1 MSSKKKKK
9 NHSPSITGGADLQK
23 SAKITPDS
31 PAEEENIPVQ
41 SFSEMMAFAD
51 DDTQEDNSAS
61 KAEDKPAVKAEEIP
75 AAKAEDK
82 PAVKAEEKSAAKAED
97 KPVAKAEEKSAAKA
111 EEKSAAKADEKKVMS
126 AEETLSSGPLISR
139 EEAERRAQAL
149 DDLDRDLAAARE
161 KKLRE
166 AAYNK
171 RQQEIE
177 MKKEAERL
185 ARAEQAKQR
194 QDNVQEMAK
203 KRAEL
208 KAAQEAISASEAK
221 AAAVR
226 ASDEAQRK
234 IKNNK
239 RFNRTLLSM
248 KAGKAVLVVVILL
261 ILAYAGAFVYVG
273 AENDKYYTELENK
286 LNSRSRIV
294 TNEESSYI
302 VPEISPLS
310 SDEKASEGLFLFLA
324 DSDRDGLSDFYE
336 INDSHT
342 DPLNPDC
349 DGDGVLDGREL
360 RAELDPH
367 EPYTDG
373 STPDGEVIKD
383 ITVSEK
389 NVSAQISGI
398 PKTAF
403 TSLSK
408 LANNSIQ
415 GTPGL
420 VGYAYEFFTDKNFDS
435 CTISFSYD
443 EKEILENGSNEG
455 ALSVYRFDSDKLVF
469 EKLASQV
476 NPEENTVSAEISG
489 NGVYAVCDASVLMQ
503 KGSTNIFFLIDNS
516 GSMYPDELC
525 ANSEENDVEF
535 KRLDFAVNLI
545 DMLSDEANFGAGEFS
560 GNYTQIVPV
569 SKDSEGV
576 KKAISDIRSKKQTFS
591 GTEIAGAVT
600 RAVAEFGEIRPSDKN
615 YIILLTDGM
624 PSVYNPAAEQKAVEL
639 AKSKGI
645 TIFTIGLGK
654 QIDAEYLFNIAE
666 DTNGQFFQAS
676 NADALENI
684 YDKIQS
690 FMSYNQ
696 ITIEEES
703 GRKGYIIADSGFNV
717 LKDGIGYSNFRSDF
731 APEGS
736 DAGIAGLIRA
746 YYTGELNLTEK
757 GFSTVNGNSVNGYDI
772 RSVQSFT
779 DNKSDLTSVK
789 LELLDYYTEYL
800 ALPDKWDFRR
810 SKNNS
815 LLYSEKVRDYIDE
828 HMMKVTAVD
837 CSFDPPE
844 SNKLLDFLRTITF
857 SRLKSFSSY
866 ECVLIDS
873 SLCRG
878 DDLALMDMLR
888 WFEYYPQSGSCNV
901 LDFGYEGD
909 TAMDTLVNELTTGS
923 PAVICYD
930 GTYMNAIRIAR
941 DAESPNVFIID
952 AYDCNSPERSTR
964 INLLRTPV
972 FDGGS
977 APSYQYTASRSGD
990 PAPLQIIVSK

>member
-1 MSSKKKKK
+1 MDVKNLSSKKKKK
-9 NHSPSITGGADLQK
+9 TTPASSAADSTKAAEHITEKTD
-23 SAKITPDS
+23 
-31 PAEEENIPVQ
+31 EEKNIPVQ

-51 DDTQEDNSAS
+51 EEPAEGSAVPKSEEKPAPKTDLKQEDMPAT
-61 KAEDKPAVKAEEIP
+61 KAESKQEDMPAKTAPKESDK
-75 AAKAEDK
+75 
-82 PAVKAEEKSAAKAED
+82 S
-97 KPVAKAEEKSAAKA
+97 
-111 EEKSAAKADEKKVMS
+111 VMS
-126 AEETLSSGPLISR
+126 AEETLSSGPMIS
-139 EEAERRAQAL
+139 EAEAERRAQAL
-149 DDLDRDLAAARE
+149 DALDRDLAVARE

-177 MKKEAERL
+177 MQKEAERL
-185 ARAEQAKQR
+185 ARAQQAQQR
-194 QDNVQEMAK
+194 HDNVQEMAK

-221 AAAVR
+221 AAAIK
-226 ASDEAQRK
+226 ASDEAARK

-248 KAGKAVLVVVILL
+248 KAGKAVLVIVILL
-261 ILAYAGAFVYVG
+261 ILAYAGAFIYVG
-273 AENDKYYTELENK
+273 SENDKYYTELEAK

-294 TNEESSYI
+294 TNEDSSYI
-302 VPEISPLS
+302 IPEISPLS
-310 SDEKASEGLFLFLA
+310 SEEKASAGLSQFLA
-324 DSDRDGLSDFYE
+324 DSDMDGLSDFYE

-342 DPLNPDC
+342 DPLNADC
-349 DGDGVLDGREL
+349 DLDGVLDGREL

-367 EPYTDG
+367 SPSTDG
-373 STPDGEVIKD
+373 STPDGEVIRD
-383 ITVSEK
+383 TAVSEK
-389 NVSAQISGI
+389 NVSAQIKGI

-403 TSLSK
+403 VSLSK

-420 VGYAYEFFTDKNFDS
+420 VGYAYEFYTDKNFDS
-435 CTISFSYD
+435 CTITFSYD
-443 EKEILENGSNEG
+443 EREIIEGNVTEG
-455 ALSVYRFDSDKLVF
+455 ALSVYRFDSEKLVF
-469 EKLASQV
+469 EKLASQI
-476 NPEENTVSAEISG
+476 NPEKNTVSAEIQGS
-489 NGVYAVCDASVLMQ
+489 GVYAVCDASVLMQ

-516 GSMYPDELC
+516 GSMYPEELC

-545 DMLSDEANFGAGEFS
+545 DMLGKDANYGAGEFS
-560 GNYTQIVPV
+560 GSYTQIVPI
-569 SKDSEGV
+569 SNDCETV
-576 KKAISDIRSKKQTFS
+576 KKTISDIRNKKQTFS

-600 RAVAEFGEIRPSDKN
+600 RAVAEFGEISPSDKN

-624 PSVYNPAAEQKAVEL
+624 PSVYDPAAEKQAVEL
-639 AKSKGI
+639 AKRKGI

-654 QIDAEYLFNIAE
+654 QIDTEYLFNIAE

-717 LKDGIGYSNFRSDF
+717 LKDGLGYANFRSDF
-731 APEGS
+731 APNGS

-746 YYTGELNLTEK
+746 YYTGELNSTEK
-757 GFSTVNGNSVNGYDI
+757 GYKTVDGNTVDGYDI

-779 DNKSDLTSVK
+779 DNKPDLVSVK

-810 SKNNS
+810 SKNNT
-815 LLYSEKVRDYIDE
+815 LLYSEKVRDYIDS
-828 HMMKVTAVD
+828 HMMKVINTD
-837 CSFDPPE
+837 CSFAPPE
-844 SNKLLDFLRTITF
+844 SNKLMDFLRTITF

-873 SLCRG
+873 SMCEG

-888 WFEYYPQSGSCNV
+888 WFESYPKSGDCLV
-901 LDFGYEGD
+901 YDFGYEGD
-909 TAMDTLVNELTTGS
+909 MAIDALINELTTGS
-923 PAVICYD
+923 PAIICY
-930 GTYMNAIRIAR
+930 GGNYMNAIRIAR
-941 DAESPNVFIID
+941 DAESPNLFVID
-952 AYDCNSPERSTR
+952 AYDCNSPERSTK
-964 INLLRTPV
+964 IKLMRTPIY
-972 FDGGS
+972 DGNS
-977 APSYQYTASRSGD
+977 APSYQYSASRGGEPES
-990 PAPLQIIVSK
+990 LQVIAAK